1 MSASRKPRTIVSVT
15 PYVRPDGAKR
25 CKVEIEDGGK
35 VTTVALHDLTRPELG
50 AAARKLFP
58 NIPGNVWFRMDTPTV
73 QGLIR
78 DNDEA
83 AARAAVEDKGAG
95 NPAPKAPAGDAP
107 ATPQERPHA
116 VEEAAENA
124 LGANAK
130 TPAEQ
135 LADLLGQLATG
146 PDLDAIKAEIRA
158 NADATKAELSG
169 LVDEAKATIQKA
181 ANEVRITRIAVVLPD
196 GERQLPKLHHFQLPK
211 LIAVISAGC
220 HAFLVGPAGTG
231 KSVAGEQAAEVT
243 GRGFEAISFGPTTP
257 TSKLFGFNDANGN
270 FQDTGLHRA
279 FTGGKVFLGD
289 EMDNGHPGL
298 LAEQNQFLANRY
310 CAFANGMAERHAD
323 FVYIATGNTYGKGG
337 DRLFVGRNQLD
348 AATLDRFVFIEWMVD
363 ENIEEQAALANSTTE
378 SAPACREWIQ
388 TVRRV
393 RSQVADQKLQMVVSP
408 RASIDGCKL
417 ITTGCFTRDEVIAS
431 VLFKG
436 AGESITSKLKV

>member
-1 MSASRKPRTIVSVT
+1 MSASRKPRSIVSVT

-25 CKVEIEDGGK
+25 CKVEVEDDGS
-35 VTTVALHDLTRPELG
+35 TITVALHNLTRPELG
-50 AAARKLFP
+50 AAARMVFP
-58 NIPGNVWFRMDTPTV
+58 NIPGNVWFRLDSTTV

-83 AARAAVEDKGAG
+83 AARQVIEAKNGSAV
-95 NPAPKAPAGDAP
+95 KAPTPDAP
-107 ATPQERPHA
+107 APQERPHA

-124 LGANAK
+124 LGATEK

-135 LADLLGQLATG
+135 LADLLGKLASG
-146 PDLDAIKAEIRA
+146 PDLDALKAEIK
-158 NADATKAELSG
+158 ADGDAAKSELSD
-169 LVDEAKATIQKA
+169 LVSEAKAAIQKA
-181 ANEVRITRIAVVLPD
+181 ADEVRITRVAVVLPD

-211 LIAVISAGC
+211 LVAVLSTGA

-231 KSVAGEQAAEVT
+231 KSVAGEQAAEVLN
-243 GRGFEAISFGPTTP
+243 RGFEAISFGPTTP
-257 TSKLFGFNDANGN
+257 TSKLFGFIDANGRFN
-270 FQDTGLHRA
+270 DTPLHRA
-279 FTGGKVFLGD
+279 FVGGKVFLGD

-323 FVYIATGNTYGKGG
+323 FVYVATGNTYGKGG

-363 ENIEEQAALANSTTE
+363 ENIEEQAALAHSTTE

-393 RSQVADQKLQMVVSP
+393 RAQVADQKLQMVVSP
-408 RASIDGCKL
+408 RSSIDGCKL

-436 AGESITSKLKV
+436 AGDSITAKLKV